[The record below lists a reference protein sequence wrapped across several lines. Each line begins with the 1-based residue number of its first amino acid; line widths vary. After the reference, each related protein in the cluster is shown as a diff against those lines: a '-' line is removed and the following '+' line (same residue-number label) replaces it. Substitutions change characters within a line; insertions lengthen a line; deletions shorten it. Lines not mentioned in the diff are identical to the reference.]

1 MTREDLFINDL
12 QAYLGLNLSDFDKRR
27 VIAYLEDYK
36 ANLEPVIVFKDK
48 IVERVVIEVQKPEKV
63 VTQDDLEREAL
74 TICNK
79 HGIVYSKFVKPL
91 SGKSNAE
98 ILAARKEF
106 CSHILINYICT
117 QNRLKEFFKV
127 HHATISYY
135 MVGKKIRRI
144 KNQQSLKQT
153 A

>member
-1 MTREDLFINDL
+1 MDNKDLL
-12 QAYLGLNLSDFDKRR
+12 LKNLSDYLQIELSDYDKER
-27 VIAYLEDYK
+27 VMGYVGEYNKDIP
-36 ANLEPVIVFKDK
+36 PVIIYRDK
-48 IVERVVIEVQKPEKV
+48 VIYKTIVEVDKPLKM

-74 TICNK
+74 IICNNR
-79 HGIVYSKFVKPL
+79 GIVYNRFIKPPH
-91 SGKSNAE
+91 GKVDAE
-98 ILAARKEF
+98 VLDARKEF
-106 CSHILINYICT
+106 CSHILTHYICT

-144 KNQQSLKQT
+144 KPQQKQT